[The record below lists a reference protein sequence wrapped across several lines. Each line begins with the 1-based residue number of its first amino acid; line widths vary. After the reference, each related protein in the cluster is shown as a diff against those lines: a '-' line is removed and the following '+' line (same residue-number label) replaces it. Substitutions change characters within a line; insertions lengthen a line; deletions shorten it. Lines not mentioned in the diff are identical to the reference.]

1 MSQELNKKN
10 VGFVI
15 LTWNSEHVIRKCIE
29 SIVSME
35 KVIPKVIIVDN
46 GSIDSTCKIVNEYII
61 KYPDKIKI
69 IRYKENKGTTIP
81 RNKGIKEFKTKRDN
95 RSV

>member
-35 KVIPKVIIVDN
+35 KVISSIIIVDN
-46 GSIDSTCKIVNEYII
+46 ESVYSTCKIVN
-61 KYPDKIKI
+61 
-69 IRYKENKGTTIP
+69 
-81 RNKGIKEFKTKRDN
+81 
-95 RSV
+95 